1 MTDIR
6 YTIGASDVG
15 AILGL
20 SPWQTPVQAWAR
32 LSGLSPTDAGNNATR
47 RGHLI
52 ERALLMDVADTLGVA
67 FWRYG
72 DAEGPTVR
80 HVAEGAPWSADRA
93 NSWRHPD
100 EPWMAC
106 RPDALMRCGELVEL
120 LIEAKTTR
128 TWQAW
133 DGPDGQPILPPS
145 YFAQVVWQMHVT
157 GVRLTRVEAFCTMT
171 DERRTYHVA
180 WSDGICHRIVS
191 KVRAWRERYL
201 LGDEMP
207 ENIPADIAGL
217 IWPAEREPETWLD
230 ATDEARNL
238 VHQYMHHHE
247 AEKAAKA
254 AKEAAR
260 DKLCMMIQDAAGID
274 GLCSWRAGKRG
285 RTFRV
290 TMKGDEE

>member
-1 MTDIR
+1 MTDIP

-32 LSGLSPTDAGNNATR
+32 LSGLSPTDGGNNATR

-52 ERALLMDVADTLGVA
+52 ERALLMDAADRMELPHLRRNDHPSALQTC
-67 FWRYG
+67 
-72 DAEGPTVR
+72 
-80 HVAEGAPWSADRA
+80 VAEGAEYSPDRA
-93 NSWRHPD
+93 NSLRHPTHQ
-100 EPWMAC
+100 WAAC
-106 RPDALMRCGELVEL
+106 RPDAIVYRQGQAVA

-128 TWQAW
+128 SFADWQDAN
-133 DGPDGQPILPPS
+133 GNPILPPA
-145 YFAQVVWQMHVT
+145 YFAQVQWQMFVT
-157 GVRLTRVEAFCTMT
+157 GITVTHVEAFCTMT

-230 ATDEARNL
+230 ATDEARDL
-238 VHQYMHHHE
+238 VHQYMHYHE
-247 AEKAAKA
+247 AEKAARV

-274 GLCSWRAGKRG
+274 GLCSWRVGKRG